1 MLGMLQSS
9 VVYAD
14 GLILVLHGSLEFFFK
29 DNVLLNLNYSIAR
42 TNIFLNY
49 LDCRDY
55 NKNLFD

>member
-42 TNIFLNY
+42 TNIFFNY